1 MEQDAWKK
9 FEEGKSFDAY
19 LTYGAHPLEEEEGYR
34 FCVYAPRARKVEL
47 IGEFNDWKG
56 QPMEYERGNWKTVS
70 KEALPGMLYKYRIYQ
85 EDGRVLDKADP
96 FAFSTELRP
105 GTASRLTETIWYS
118 YKDEDWMASRG
129 LKGTR
134 ASLPQAAQTAVN
146 ISRSGFAAFLR
157 ASRQA
162 LHLWG
167 SFTNPLEA

>member
-70 KEALPGMLYKYRIYQ
+70 KEALPGMLYLL
-85 EDGRVLDKADP
+85 DGLIERTTKNAVFVK
-96 FAFSTELRP
+96 
-105 GTASRLTETIWYS
+105 
-118 YKDEDWMASRG
+118 
-129 LKGTR
+129 KG
-134 ASLPQAAQTAVN
+134 
-146 ISRSGFAAFLR
+146 
-157 ASRQA
+157 
-162 LHLWG
+162 
-167 SFTNPLEA
+167 E